1 MKGAV
6 FSLVC
11 GLVFGAGLVVS
22 GMTDPEKIHAFLA
35 AKDASLAFVMGSAVL
50 TCAALYAIARRSPQA
65 IIDGDRRDPAP
76 FAITKTVDG
85 KLVTGAAIFGVGWGL
100 VGACPAPAIVA
111 AGSGAAWAGVFVV
124 AMIAGARVESMGSRL
139 GRLASSRPR
148 TSTGSGTTS
157 PSSP

>member
-1 MKGAV
+1 MKQAA
-6 FSLVC
+6 FSLAC
-11 GLVFGAGLVVS
+11 GLVFGAGLVLS

-35 AKDASLAFVMGSAVL
+35 AKDASMAFVMGSAVI
-50 TCAALYAIARRSPQA
+50 TCAALYAIARR
-65 IIDGDRRDPAP
+65 RNPAP
-76 FAITKTVDG
+76 FAIKKSIDT

-124 AMIAGARVESMGSRL
+124 AMIAGARLESISSRL
-139 GRLASSRPR
+139 RSSDLASSRPP
-148 TSTGSGTTS
+148 TGSRSGTTT